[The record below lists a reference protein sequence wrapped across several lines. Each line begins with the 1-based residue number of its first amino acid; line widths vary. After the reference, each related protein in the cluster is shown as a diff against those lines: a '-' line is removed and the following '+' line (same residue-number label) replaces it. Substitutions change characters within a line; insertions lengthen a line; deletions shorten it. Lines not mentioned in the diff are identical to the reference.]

1 MVAVIKSSSSINNTL
16 YYNENKVKQKA
27 ADLIHSSG
35 FVKDTELL
43 TLNDKLKC
51 FKKLTQLNQQTKL
64 NSVHISLN
72 FDPSEKLSVDI
83 LTQIA
88 DTYMDRIGFGNQPYL
103 VYQHNDS
110 GHPHIHIVTTNIQRN
125 GKRISMQNIGR
136 NQSEKARKEIEF
148 EFKLVQAD
156 THKLKQ
162 AYQLNAFNSQKV
174 LYGKADT
181 KRSITNVLD
190 VVLSKYK
197 YSSLAE
203 LNAVLQGYNIVADRG
218 SKDSRTYKNDGLVYR
233 ILNDKQEKIGVPI
246 KASAIY
252 NNPGIKFLN
261 KKFSQ
266 NKPLKE
272 PFMVRPKNAIDHYFL
287 QNNTPSLTALISALQ
302 KERIQVVVRKN
313 DLGVIYGMTYVD
325 HQNKC
330 VFNGSELGKPYAS
343 NAILERCEHKQN
355 IGKDQLIKPESKITG
370 EVQHKNLKTNEQQL
384 NSTEPSN
391 TTDTSLLKELMKSA
405 YEGSLATELL
415 TENTKKKKRK
425 LRNS

>member
-1 MVAVIKSSSSINNTL
+1 MVAVIKSSSSISNAL
-16 YYNENKVKQKA
+16 YYNENKVKQKV

-43 TLNDKLKC
+43 TLNDKLKY

-72 FDPSEKLSVDI
+72 FDPSEKISIETLR
-83 LTQIA
+83 QIA

-110 GHPHIHIVTTNIQRN
+110 GHPHIHIVTTNIQRK

-136 NQSEKARKEIEF
+136 NQSEKARKEIEI

-174 LYGKADT
+174 LYGKSDT

-190 VVLSKYK
+190 VVLVKYK

-203 LNAVLQGYNIVADRG
+203 LNAVLQGYNMVADHG

-233 ILNDKQEKIGVPI
+233 ILNDKNEKIGVPI

-252 NNPGIKFLN
+252 NNPGMKFLTQ
-261 KKFSQ
+261 KFVQ
-266 NKPLKE
+266 NKPLKQ

-287 QNNTPSLTALISALQ
+287 QNKTPSLTALISALQ

-313 DLGVIYGMTYVD
+313 DQGVIYGMTYVD

-330 VFNGSELGKPYAS
+330 VFNGSDLGKLYSS
-343 NAILERCEHKQN
+343 NAILERCNHKQDIGKEQSFKPDNKITEHIEHKN
-355 IGKDQLIKPESKITG
+355 PKTSERQLSSPEHS
-370 EVQHKNLKTNEQQL
+370 
-384 NSTEPSN
+384 NSTDN
-391 TTDTSLLKELMKSA
+391 NFLQELMKTSH
-405 YEGSLATELL
+405 EGSLATELL
-415 TENTKKKKRK
+415 AENRKKKKRK
-425 LRNS
+425 LRQS